1 MSGTARK
8 STATKATTTKAKA
21 KVKVEV
27 KAEAKKLR
35 VACIGAGG
43 IAGAHLAEYAK
54 MADVEIVGLADPIM
68 ESMLKKAEQY
78 KIPVENC
85 FTDYSEMLRKVKPDA
100 VSVCS
105 PNGAHAANAVAALE
119 AGAHVIVEKPM
130 AMSAKEAQQMID
142 VAKKQQRKL
151 VIGFQHR
158 YDGRSAFLRGAVE
171 KGEFGDIL
179 YARVQALRRRGIPN
193 WGVFGQKALQGGGPM
208 IDIGVHCL
216 EMCHFVM
223 GSPRPVAAVGN
234 CFTYLG
240 DKPSDVKSS
249 WPNWDWKTYT
259 VEDLAVGM
267 IRFENGAMLSI
278 EASFAA
284 HIEKDLMNFSVMG
297 TKAGGQWDP
306 SAIYTDQNDHMV
318 NVAPAFLPGNG
329 WGGIWVQ
336 KMRNFVEHCLY
347 DKPTLCPAEHGLMVQ
362 KMLDAI
368 YESAAKGGK
377 EVAIK

>member
-1 MSGTARK
+1 MSKKIGASGKT
-8 STATKATTTKAKA
+8 
-21 KVKVEV
+21 
-27 KAEAKKLR
+27 AKKLR

-54 MADVEIVGLADPIM
+54 MKDVEIVGLADPVMASM
-68 ESMLKKAEQY
+68 EKKAEQF
-78 KIPVENC
+78 KVPAENC
-85 FTDYSEMLRKVKPDA
+85 FTDHREMLKKLQPDA

-105 PNGAHAANAVAALE
+105 PNGAHAENTMAALK

-130 AMSAKEAQQMID
+130 AMNAREAQAMID
-142 VAKKQQRKL
+142 LAKRQKRKL
-151 VIGFQHR
+151 IIGFQQR
-158 YDGRSAFLRGAVE
+158 YDGRSAFLRGAVKE
-171 KGEFGDIL
+171 GVFGDIL

-193 WGVFGQKALQGGGPM
+193 WGVFGRKELQGGGPM

-240 DKPSDVKSS
+240 NRPSTTKCI

-267 IRFENGAMLSI
+267 IRFENGAMLNI

-284 HIEKDLMNFSVMG
+284 HIEKDVWNFGLMG

-306 SAIYTDQNDHMV
+306 AMIFTDQHQHMV
-318 NVAPAFLPGNG
+318 NVQPAFTPGNG
-329 WGGIWVQ
+329 WGEVWPL
-336 KMRNFVEHCLY
+336 KMRNFVDHCLY
-347 DKPTLCPAEHGLMVQ
+347 DAPTLSPAEDGLMVQ

-368 YESAAKGGK
+368 YESASKGGR